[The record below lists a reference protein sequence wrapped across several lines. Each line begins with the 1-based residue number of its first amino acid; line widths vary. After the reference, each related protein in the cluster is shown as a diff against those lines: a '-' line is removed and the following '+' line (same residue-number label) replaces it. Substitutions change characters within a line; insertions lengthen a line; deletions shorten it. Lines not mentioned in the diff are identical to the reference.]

1 MIKLIGENGF
11 SSFTILK
18 KELNVSTGTIYHHLD
33 TLSTLIK
40 QKSDKK
46 YYLTELGIRAYDSIR
61 NNMGTISFDISKKDY
76 NSFLLKGL
84 MHLTPKRIMVAD
96 NKPNLLVITFSLI
109 ILILGGIFC
118 ALNGLYPFFLLFG
131 TIPEIPYAPLFNFF
145 SFIINFF
152 VFFCII
158 EASCRIFYKKKES
171 SIEFLSTFAII
182 FLPSI
187 LYLIIHYFFL
197 VLMIIEFTFI
207 GIFDNIIMII
217 FQVWSLWLLT
227 YSITTY
233 KRLKIENVLI
243 ISLLLHYGGFSII
256 LMLSI

>member
-1 MIKLIGENGF
+1 MIKIIGENGF

-33 TLSTLIK
+33 SLSTLIK

-61 NNMGTISFDISKKDY
+61 NKMGTISFDISKKDY

-131 TIPEIPYAPLFNFF
+131 TIPEIPYA
-145 SFIINFF
+145 
-152 VFFCII
+152 
-158 EASCRIFYKKKES
+158 
-171 SIEFLSTFAII
+171 
-182 FLPSI
+182 
-187 LYLIIHYFFL
+187 
-197 VLMIIEFTFI
+197 
-207 GIFDNIIMII
+207 
-217 FQVWSLWLLT
+217 
-227 YSITTY
+227 
-233 KRLKIENVLI
+233 
-243 ISLLLHYGGFSII
+243 
-256 LMLSI
+256 